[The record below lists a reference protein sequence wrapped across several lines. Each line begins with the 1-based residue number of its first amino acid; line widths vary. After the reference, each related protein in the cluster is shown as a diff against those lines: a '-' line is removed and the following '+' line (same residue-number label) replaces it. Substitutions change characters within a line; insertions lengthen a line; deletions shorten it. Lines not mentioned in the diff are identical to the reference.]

1 MNTGRIATA
10 TKALAKHRHLD
21 LLDTVTR
28 PMSCFRRIMNM
39 ASPRHFNI
47 VALETF
53 FTPLPKLTVPSP
65 HTFSVAEYDRT
76 TIDEIPARIKNAD
89 ILITTTIPLQKESL
103 SRDVCPNL
111 QLIAVLASG
120 TDSLDLEICKERG
133 IRVLNSPS
141 CNVDA
146 VAEHAVALYFA
157 TRRSIIPTMRD
168 LKAGEWPRQGS
179 LMKRAFVTGQSPRGC
194 RDETVAIIGYGAVGR
209 KVESILGGL
218 GMKVLIAG
226 RKNSTVEAAPGRVD
240 FDHAIKIATV
250 LVFCCPRT
258 PETVGMISKK
268 ESDKMRSDALVINV
282 ARGGIIDEEG
292 LLDALQEGKIAG
304 AGVDVFDKEPASVDS
319 SVLLGQGLDDLNLV
333 VTPHTAWVGM
343 NTTAN
348 YQRVLQENIDGFIS
362 SKILDDRVKA

>member
-1 MNTGRIATA
+1 MNTGRITTA
-10 TKALAKHRHLD
+10 TKALAKHRQFA
-21 LLDTVTR
+21 LLDIGRR
-28 PMSCFRRIMNM
+28 PMSCFRRITNM

-53 FTPLPKLTVPSP
+53 FTPLPELSVPSP
-65 HTFSVAEYDRT
+65 HTFSVAQYDRT
-76 TIDEIPARIKNAD
+76 TIDEIPARIQNAD
-89 ILITTTIPLQKESL
+89 VLITTTIPLRKESL
-103 SRDVCPNL
+103 SREVCPNL

-157 TRRSIIPTMRD
+157 TRRSIMPIMRD

-179 LMKRAFVTGQSPRGC
+179 LMKRAFVAGQSPRGC

-209 KVESILGGL
+209 KVESLLGSL
-218 GMKVLIAG
+218 GMKVLVTG
-226 RKNSTVEAAPGRVD
+226 RKNSTLGAAPGRVD
-240 FDHAIKIATV
+240 FDRAIKNATV

-268 ESDKMRSDALVINV
+268 EFDVMRSDALVINV

-292 LLDALQEGKIAG
+292 LLDALREGKIAG
-304 AGVDVFDKEPASVDS
+304 AGVDVFDKEPASGDS
-319 SVLLGQGLDDLNLV
+319 SVLLGKGLDDLNLV

-343 NTTAN
+343 DTTAN
-348 YQRVLQENIDGFIS
+348 YQRVLQENIDGFIQT
-362 SKILDDRVKA
+362 KF